1 MAIDQQT
8 RSEILR
14 LHRAEGWPVGTIAR
28 HLGIHHSTVKRAL
41 DGAGV
46 TRRSRAKM
54 IDPYIP
60 FIKKQFK
67 TEPGLS
73 ARVLHEQ
80 VRKRGYGGGV
90 DHFRHLLRDLGL
102 RPEKKPEASMRLKFL
117 PAEQAQ
123 VDWVE
128 LGRVTIGRA
137 ERKLMGFVMTLSYSR
152 CSFLRLSYSADMSAF
167 LAGHVAAFQAFNGV
181 PRSLLY
187 DNLKSVVTSR
197 RGKAIT
203 YNRQF
208 LAFAGHYAFEPA
220 VAWPY
225 RPQEKGRVERNIR
238 YVRSAFMAGRDINT
252 PLDQLNA
259 DARAWCFGPAL
270 ERPWPE
276 DGAITVGDAFAKEC
290 KLLVPLPDAPF
301 PTDEIRPVRIG
312 KTPYARFD
320 TNDYSVP
327 HKHAGATL
335 TVVAS
340 PERVRI
346 LDGEREVAAHTRSWD
361 SKRQIDDPE
370 HVKALIASKR
380 HGRAMGIRDRLIRAV
395 PRAQDLLA
403 AAGARNDN
411 VATIARTLT
420 RLLDSHGADELDR
433 AIARALERGSPHPNT
448 VIHILEAGRGAGRP
462 PVELGTD
469 PADPGV
475 TTPRATGL
483 EAYDERAKRNTRKR
497 KKKKKGKPK

>member
-28 HLGIHHSTVKRAL
+28 HLGIHHSTVRRAL
-41 DGAGV
+41 GGAGV
-46 TRRSRAKM
+46 PRRSRTKM

-60 FIKKQFK
+60 FITEQFEK
-67 TEPGLS
+67 EPGLS

-80 VRKRGYGGGV
+80 VRQRGYTGGL

-102 RPEKKPEASMRLKFL
+102 RPQKKPEASMRLNFL

-123 VDWVE
+123 VDWVD

-152 CSFLRLSYSADMSAF
+152 CSYLRLSYTADMSAF
-167 LAGHVAAFQAFNGV
+167 LAGHVAAFEAFGGV

-187 DNLKSVVTSR
+187 DNLKSVVTAR
-197 RGKAIT
+197 RGPAIT
-203 YNRQF
+203 YNPTF
-208 LAFAGHYAFEPA
+208 LAFAGHYAFEAP
-220 VAWPY
+220 VTWPR

-259 DARAWCFGPAL
+259 DALEWCFGPAL
-270 ERPWPE
+270 ERPWPQ
-276 DGAITVGDAFAKEC
+276 DDDITVGDAFARERE
-290 KLLVPLPDAPF
+290 LLVPLPDVPF
-301 PTDEIRPVRIG
+301 PTDEICPVRIG

-327 HKHAGATL
+327 HKHVGATL

-346 LDGEREVAAHTRSWD
+346 LDGEREVAAHKRSWD

-380 HGRAMGIRDRLIRAV
+380 HGRAMGTRDRLIRAV

-448 VIHILEAGRGAGRP
+448 VIRILETDRGAGRLP
-462 PVELGTD
+462 PELGAD
-469 PADPGV
+469 AADPGI

-483 EAYDERAKRNTRKR
+483 EAYERAMKNR
-497 KKKKKGKPK
+497 KKGKPE